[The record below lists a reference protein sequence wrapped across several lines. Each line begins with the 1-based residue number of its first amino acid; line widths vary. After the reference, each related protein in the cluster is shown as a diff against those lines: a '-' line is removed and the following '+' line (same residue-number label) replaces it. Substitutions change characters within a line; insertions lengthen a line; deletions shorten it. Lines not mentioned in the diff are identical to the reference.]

1 MHQTGNRSLKSNN
14 KHLWAATL
22 ALGWAHGAH
31 ALSIRFD
38 LPQAARNSTVIAQLE
53 IETAEPVR
61 APSGASCGTRYSA
74 RVLDGIKGVA
84 AGSRLEFGFFTGR
97 AVGAQYFVF
106 LKDSAVLAP
115 QKALTPEARVP
126 MTSPAPSSEECRKL
140 LPRFMETDEG
150 MGTLAIL
157 PSRQS
162 HAPNEPA
169 VTLAA
174 HLYPVPLKLPV
185 AFWHEGLIFEGE
197 LLGTAE
203 FSVENFSRYLR
214 LLSGPTQQP

>member
-1 MHQTGNRSLKSNN
+1 LKFTN

-22 ALGWAHGAH
+22 ALVWAHGAH

-38 LPQAARNSTVIAQLE
+38 FPQAARDSTVIAQLE

-61 APSGASCGTRYSA
+61 ALSGANCGTRYTA
-74 RVLDGIKGVA
+74 RILDGIKGVA
-84 AGSRLEFGFFTGR
+84 TGSRIEFGFFTGH

-106 LKDSAVLAP
+106 LKDSAGLAQ
-115 QKALTPEARVP
+115 QKALTPEARIP
-126 MTSPAPSSEECRKL
+126 MTSPILYSEECKKL
-140 LPRFMETDEG
+140 LPRLMEMAEG
-150 MGTLAIL
+150 LGTLAIL

-169 VTLAA
+169 VTLNA

-185 AFWHEGLIFEGE
+185 AYWHEGFIIEGY
-197 LLGTAE
+197 LLGTVE

-214 LLSGPTQQP
+214 LLLGPTQQP

>member
-1 MHQTGNRSLKSNN
+1 MKYNN
-14 KHLWAATL
+14 KHFWAATL
-22 ALGWAHGAH
+22 ALAWAQGAQ

-38 LPQAARNSTVIAQLE
+38 LPQAARHSTVIAQLE

-61 APSGASCGTRYSA
+61 ALSGANCGTRYTA
-74 RVLDGIKGVA
+74 RILDGIKGVA
-84 AGSRLEFGFFTGR
+84 TGSRIEFGFFTGH

-106 LKDSAVLAP
+106 LKDSAVLAQ

-126 MTSPAPSSEECRKL
+126 MTSPIAYSEECKKL
-140 LPRFMETDEG
+140 LPRFLETGEG

-157 PSRQS
+157 PSRQR

-169 VTLAA
+169 VTLDA

-185 AFWHEGLIFEGE
+185 AFWHEGFIFKGE
-197 LLGTAE
+197 LLGTVE

-214 LLSGPTQQP
+214 LLLGPTQQP

>member
-1 MHQTGNRSLKSNN
+1 MKFNN

-22 ALGWAHGAH
+22 ALVWAHSAH
-31 ALSIRFD
+31 AISIRFD
-38 LPQAARNSTVIAQLE
+38 FPQAARDSTVIAQLE
-53 IETAEPVR
+53 IETAEHVR
-61 APSGASCGTRYSA
+61 APSGASCGTRYTA
-74 RVLDGIKGVA
+74 RILDGIKGVA
-84 AGSRLEFGFFTGR
+84 TGSRIEFGFFTGH

-106 LKDSAVLAP
+106 LKDSAVLA
-115 QKALTPEARVP
+115 QHKALAPEARVP
-126 MTSPAPSSEECRKL
+126 MTSPISYSEECKKL
-140 LPRFMETDEG
+140 LPRFIETGEG

-169 VTLAA
+169 VTLEA

-197 LLGTAE
+197 LLGTVE

-214 LLSGPTQQP
+214 LLLSPAEQP